1 MRLGAQQ
8 VITRE
13 VEAPERNA
21 RPRTC
26 FDVAIEDLAP
36 RFSREKELCHYGE
49 YQTKRLVLEAM
60 KESNG
65 EG

>member
-1 MRLGAQQ
+1 VAYASDREDGTVRVGAQQ

-26 FDVAIEDLAP
+26 FDVATQDLALL
-36 RFSREKELCHYGE
+36 FREEEIRKNLKEFG
-49 YQTKRLVLEAM
+49 VDV
-60 KESNG
+60 
-65 EG
+65 